1 MSDREPREGA
11 AAWIIFAGFLM
22 IINGGFSLLEGVGLV
37 LRSDDFPGSDSI
49 LAQQS
54 STWSWTHIAVGA
66 VLLLSGIFVFR
77 GNVLARTVG
86 VIAAALGA
94 FGAFATI
101 QFQPFW
107 NLAIIAIDIA
117 IIWALTVHGRDL
129 ARLDHRGV

>member
-1 MSDREPREGA
+1 MDREPSEGA

-22 IINGGFSLLEGVGLV
+22 IIGGGFAILEGLGLV
-37 LRSDDFPGSDSI
+37 LRSNDFPGSDSI
-49 LAQQS
+49 LVQNA
-54 STWSWTHIAVGA
+54 STWGWTHLILGA
-66 VLLLSGIFVFR
+66 VVLLSGLFVFR

-86 VIAAALGA
+86 VIGAALTA

-107 NLAIIAIDIA
+107 NLAIIAVNIA

-129 ARLDHRGV
+129 QRLDRF

>member
-1 MSDREPREGA
+1 MSDPEPREGA

-54 STWSWTHIAVGA
+54 STWGWTHIVVGA
-66 VLLLSGIFVFR
+66 VVLLSGIFVFR